1 MTNAHGGEM
10 RWCFGSRSSMIPQ
23 QQEEIVRNRFGRRRK
38 SLPVAIVAIVLLL
51 SAVAVYSQSSARD
64 VVPVLEGLDPVM
76 LVQGK
81 EAQGDLK
88 ISLTRGKFQYLFAS
102 AENKASFEKDP
113 ARYEIQLEGAC
124 ARMGAPVT
132 GNPDLYT
139 VHQGRI
145 YIFGSGE
152 CKKRFDAA
160 PRDYLE
166 TPNEA
171 APKTVVTPEAARKA
185 TALIEAAVA
194 AMGGAS
200 RIDGLISY
208 QEKSTTTQ
216 TRRQGDI
223 EIKNSLTVVFPDRI
237 RFEQV
242 MPDWNDPSKVRQMTM
257 VISSGEVFGIM
268 GNVARQLPDSARVG
282 QEKEV
287 NRKLISI
294 LRTRKSLRPSAVGS
308 ARVGETRVEQV
319 AIEIDH
325 TSYTL
330 GIDPENGRIQSLSVR
345 RRGPEGNFGQFI
357 QTFSDY
363 RAVDGLTLPFKITGT
378 FNSQPWK
385 EQSPTVETIAVNRKI
400 DPALFETPKV
410 KTE

>member
-1 MTNAHGGEM
+1 M
-10 RWCFGSRSSMIPQ
+10 
-23 QQEEIVRNRFGRRRK
+23 
-38 SLPVAIVAIVLLL
+38 PVAIVAIVLLL
-51 SAVAVYSQSSARD
+51 SAVTVYSQSSARD

-81 EAQGDLK
+81 EVQGDLK
-88 ISLTRGKFQYLFAS
+88 ISVTRGKFQYLFAN

-113 ARYEIQLEGAC
+113 ARYEIQLEGSC
-124 ARMGAPVT
+124 ARMGAPVG

-145 YIFGSGE
+145 YIFGSEE

-160 PRDYLE
+160 PRNYLE
-166 TPNEA
+166 TANEA
-171 APKTVVTPEAARKA
+171 AAKPAVTPEAATKA
-185 TALIEAAVA
+185 KALIEKAVA
-194 AMGGAS
+194 VMGGAS

-208 QEKSTTTQ
+208 QEKSTTVQ
-216 TRRQGDI
+216 TRRQVDV
-223 EIKNSLTVVFPDRI
+223 EVKNSLTVVFPDRI

-242 MPDWNDPSKVRQMTM
+242 SPDWNDASKVRQVTM
-257 VISSGEVFGIM
+257 VISAGEVFGIM
-268 GNVARQLPDSARVG
+268 GGVARQLPDSARTG

-287 NRKLISI
+287 NRTLLSI
-294 LRTRKSLRPSAVGS
+294 LRARRSFNPAAIGS
-308 ARVGETRVEQV
+308 GKIGETLVEQV

-325 TSYTL
+325 ASYTL
-330 GIDPENGRIQSLSVR
+330 GIDPATGRILSLSAW
-345 RRGPEGNFGQFI
+345 RRGPEGNFGQFV

-363 RAVDGLTLPFKITGT
+363 RAVDGLNLPFKITGT

-385 EQSPTVETIAVNRKI
+385 EQSPTVETIAVNLKI
-400 DPALFETPKV
+400 DPALFEKPKV

>member
-1 MTNAHGGEM
+1 MKN
-10 RWCFGSRSSMIPQ
+10 Q
-23 QQEEIVRNRFGRRRK
+23 FGRLRK
-38 SLPVAIVAIVLLL
+38 SLPTAIVAMVLLL
-51 SAVAVYSQSSARD
+51 SAVSAYSQSSARD

-81 EAQGDLK
+81 EVQGDLK
-88 ISLTRGKFQYLFAS
+88 ISVTRGKFQYLFANG
-102 AENKASFEKDP
+102 ENKASFEKDP

-124 ARMGAPVT
+124 ARMGAPVG

-145 YIFGSGE
+145 YIFGSE
-152 CKKRFDAA
+152 DCKKRFDAA
-160 PRDYLE
+160 PQNYLE
-166 TPNEA
+166 TANYA
-171 APKTVVTPEAARKA
+171 AAKTAVTPEAATKA
-185 TALIEAAVA
+185 KALIEKAVT

-208 QEKSTTTQ
+208 QEKSTTAQ
-216 TRRQGDI
+216 TRRQVDV
-223 EIKNSLTVVFPDRI
+223 EIKSSLTVVFPDRI

-257 VISSGEVFGIM
+257 IISAGEVFGIM
-268 GNVARQLPDSARVG
+268 GGVARQLPDSARTG

-287 NRKLISI
+287 NRKLLSI
-294 LRTRKSLRPSAVGS
+294 LRARKSLNPAAIGS
-308 ARVGETRVEQV
+308 GKIGDTPVEHV

-325 TSYTL
+325 ASYTL
-330 GIDPENGRIQSLSVR
+330 GIDPATGRILSLSAW

-363 RAVDGLTLPFKITGT
+363 RAVDGLTLPFDL
-378 FNSQPWK
+378 P
-385 EQSPTVETIAVNRKI
+385 
-400 DPALFETPKV
+400 
-410 KTE
+410 